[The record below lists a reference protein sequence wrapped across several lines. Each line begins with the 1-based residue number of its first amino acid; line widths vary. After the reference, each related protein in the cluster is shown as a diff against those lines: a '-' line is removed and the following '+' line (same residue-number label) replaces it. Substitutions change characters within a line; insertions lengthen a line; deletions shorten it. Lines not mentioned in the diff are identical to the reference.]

1 MVTGLTHRGPDLCF
15 SKDRLFMPIFKR
27 KKELDANPNRQHRLQ
42 SDFEQVSKCFQ
53 NHPHIMIKQ
62 AFGSPPEKYHIT
74 YLIDGLAKDVKSI
87 EAKNEHSVE
96 IVLPRNYPESSPACT
111 RLSPIFHPNIA
122 PEIIDIKEHWTS
134 GSSLADCIVLI
145 AEMICFQKYNTDNP
159 INEEAA
165 KWVLKNKSLLPLS
178 TVDLRC
184 HLPEAPANGTPAAE
198 VSVHEQS
205 APETPSPEDARKT
218 ESIEIEPETP
228 QISIKSDTRT
238 MKTQDN
244 ETLEQAKTATLPAVE
259 MKKSILPQ
267 QEEDK
272 VPAPQDVP
280 KEQAAAAEVKAEK
293 VVLANRKNW
302 IYCWQCGS
310 INSKEA
316 NFCMQCGT
324 KLSSRQSGILK
335 KGNETVLLAVLT
347 AIPAAIVI
355 TGLVLIFTHKEHPGM
370 GPDSFAPAAVQS
382 QEQPQAQVPAGKAKE
397 SAPVKDTSVVKD
409 SAVGTGAAK
418 EPAKAA
424 APEKPRT
431 RQPAVLT
438 EQQKQERIEAD
449 LKNARLYTDLGSY
462 EEAEKRYMSVLKLDP
477 KNDDA
482 IDGLQKIRDA
492 KEKAAENEKKGPP
505 PQPPQ

>member
-1 MVTGLTHRGPDLCF
+1 
-15 SKDRLFMPIFKR
+15 MPIFKR
-27 KKELDANPNRQHRLQ
+27 KKDIDVNPNRPHRLQ

-53 NHPHIMIKQ
+53 NHPHIRIKQ
-62 AFGSPPEKYHIT
+62 VFGSPPEKYHIT
-74 YLIDGLAKDVKSI
+74 YLIDGLAKDAKSI
-87 EAKNEHSVE
+87 EGKNEHSVE
-96 IVLPRNYPESSPACT
+96 IVLPRNYPESSPVCT

-122 PEIIDIKEHWTS
+122 PEIIDIKENWTS
-134 GSSLADCIVLI
+134 GSSLADCMVLV

-184 HLPEAPANGTPAAE
+184 RLPEASAISTPVSE

-228 QISIKSDTRT
+228 QISITSDTRA
-238 MKTQDN
+238 MKTLDN
-244 ETLEQAKTATLPAVE
+244 DTLEQAKTATLPVE
-259 MKKSILPQ
+259 
-267 QEEDK
+267 QEITS
-272 VPAPQDVP
+272 VPTRDEQKPVP
-280 KEQAAAAEVKAEK
+280 KDARKEQAAPAAEAKPEK
-293 VVLANRKNW
+293 IVIANRKNW

-310 INSKEA
+310 INGKEA

-324 KLSSRQSGILK
+324 KLRPQQSATFSK
-335 KGNETVLLAVLT
+335 SKETMLLAVLT
-347 AIPAAIVI
+347 AIPAVIIV
-355 TGLVLIFTHKEHPGM
+355 TGLVLIFSHKEHPGM
-370 GPDSFAPAAVQS
+370 HPDSFAPASVQS
-382 QEQPQAQVPAGKAKE
+382 VEQPQAQMPSSEVTV
-397 SAPVKDTSVVKD
+397 SAPMKDTSVVKD
-409 SAVGTGAAK
+409 SAAVAGAAK
-418 EPAKAA
+418 KPAPTA
-424 APEKPRT
+424 APEKPRA

-449 LKNARLYTDLGSY
+449 LKNARLYTDLGSF
-462 EEAEKRYMSVLKLDP
+462 EEAEKRYMAVLKLDP

-492 KEKAAENEKKGPP
+492 KDKAAENDKKVPA